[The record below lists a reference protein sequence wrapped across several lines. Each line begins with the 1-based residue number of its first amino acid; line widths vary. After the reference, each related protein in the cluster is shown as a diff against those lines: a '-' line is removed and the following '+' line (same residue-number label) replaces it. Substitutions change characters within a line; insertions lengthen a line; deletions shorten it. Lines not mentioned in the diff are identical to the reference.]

1 MATYIELST
10 ITEDPLWNDLLAKIR
25 VACVVK
31 AGVIID
37 SVTPT
42 ATALEWA
49 KSTIANATQAAEGV
63 AFYVVIVNKSATIT
77 QIYAADDPAV
87 QTNVDTAIDA
97 IYGA

>member
-1 MATYIELST
+1 MATYAELST

-37 SVTPT
+37 SPTPS

-49 KSTIANATQAAEGV
+49 KAAVLSPTKAAEGV
-63 AFYVVIVNKSATIT
+63 AFYVVIANKDATIA
-77 QIYAADDPAV
+77 QIYAAGDAAV
-87 QTNVDTAIDA
+87 QTNVDSAIDA
-97 IYGA
+97 LYGA

>member
-1 MATYIELST
+1 MATYAELST

-37 SVTPT
+37 SATP
-42 ATALEWA
+42 AASALEWA
-49 KSTIANATQAAEGV
+49 KAAIANATQAAEGV

-77 QIYAADDPAV
+77 QIYSAADADV
-87 QTNVDTAIDA
+87 QTNVDSAIDA
-97 IYGA
+97 IYGV